1 MKNEDTDCNM
11 EQQDK
16 IKAFANECIAE
27 AKENNLQEGDYCLI
41 VYSRSVMYGS
51 KWVKFIYK
59 TIADFES
66 KVLNDI
72 KEIDEM
78 MAIDFEMWI
87 FD

>member
-1 MKNEDTDCNM
+1 M

-16 IKAFANECIAE
+16 IKAFANECIAL
-27 AKENNLQEGDYCLI
+27 AKNDGLQAGDYCLI
-41 VYSRSVMYGS
+41 VYSRSVICGS

-59 TIADFES
+59 TIADFEG